1 MRLSIILYTIVF
13 ASVLISCKKETEP
26 KTVKQVEIKFKH
38 EGNLQFLDSLGGT
51 KKEIQIEIADNDFER
66 QTGLMY
72 RKNMASDR
80 GMLFIFDDNTIRSFY
95 MKNTYIPL
103 DLVFINSNN
112 TIVSIAKNAKPLNE
126 SSIRSEDNAQ
136 YVLEINAGLSDQ
148 WSLKKGDKVNFSK
161 L

>member
-1 MRLSIILYTIVF
+1 MRLSLILLIVF
-13 ASVLISCKKETEP
+13 TTVLFSCKKDAEP

-38 EGNLQFLDSLGGT
+38 EGNLQFLDSLGNT
-51 KKEIQIEIADNDFER
+51 RKEIQIEIADNDFER

-72 RKNMASDR
+72 RKEMATDR
-80 GMLFIFDDNTIRSFY
+80 GMLFIFDDNTIRGFY

-103 DLVFINSNN
+103 DLIFIDNNN

-126 SSIRSEDNAQ
+126 ASIRSEGNAQ

-148 WSLKKGDKVNFSK
+148 WELKKGDKVNFSK